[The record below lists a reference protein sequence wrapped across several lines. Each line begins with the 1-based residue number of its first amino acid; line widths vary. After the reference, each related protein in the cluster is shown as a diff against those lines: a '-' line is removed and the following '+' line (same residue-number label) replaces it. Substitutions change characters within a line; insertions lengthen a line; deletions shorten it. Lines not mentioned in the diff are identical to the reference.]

1 MAELRHVL
9 TGKAFRL
16 RADTLVGRSP
26 RAELQLTE
34 RPFPNFMRAF
44 AGKGTPGCCVDLGST
59 NGTWVNQR
67 RQASAT
73 LRLSAG
79 DDFRSSVMAKRWVL
93 AEESRPHLRR
103 AR

>member
-26 RAELQLTE
+26 RAELQLT
-34 RPFPNFMRAF
+34 
-44 AGKGTPGCCVDLGST
+44 GKAVSEFHARIRWEGDAWMLRDLGST

-79 DDFRSSVMAKRWVL
+79 DDFD
-93 AEESRPHLRR
+93 LR
-103 AR
+103 